1 MPNLPRGNATLL
13 QNGLASSGFLRVSD
27 HTALDIHACP
37 FRACENT
44 LGQKLNEFY
53 LNQEKKLLLFAL
65 WRRRPILLCEL
76 LAPFLQMTKLLP
88 MPKLVCIALSLHIR
102 VKMVPESCNVM
113 FECYAQILNR

>member
-1 MPNLPRGNATLL
+1 MDFPTRF
-13 QNGLASSGFLRVSD
+13 SGFLRVSD

-44 LGQKLNEFY
+44 LSQKLNEFKRR
-53 LNQEKKLLLFAL
+53 EKLLLFAL
-65 WRRRPILLCEL
+65 RRRRPILQCGL